1 MQNEFLKI
9 ANDPLRF
16 RFYMLL
22 KLPAA
27 FLSGLRVKKATL
39 EATTVCLSFHWLSQN
54 PFRSIYFASLAMA
67 AEMST
72 GLLAMAR
79 IYKKKPAVSMLVVS
93 MEAKF
98 FKKATG
104 TIYFSCQD
112 GSLFEMAIKKAMESG
127 ESTTLTATT
136 NGTNKLGELVAQF
149 YFTWSFKRKNK

>member
-39 EATTVCLSFHWLSQN
+39 QETIVCISLHWLSQN
-54 PFRSIYFASLAMA
+54 PFRSIYFASMAMA

-72 GLLAMAR
+72 GLLVMAR
-79 IYKKKPAVSMLVVS
+79 IYKKAPAISMLVVS
-93 MEAKF
+93 MEAQF

-104 TIYFSCQD
+104 TIHFSCQD
-112 GSLFEMAIKKAMESG
+112 GSLFEDAIQQAVESG
-127 ESTTLTATT
+127 ESTTLKAIA
-136 NGTNKLGELVAQF
+136 NGTNKQGELVAQF
-149 YFTWSFKRKNK
+149 VFTWSFKRK